1 MRDKRK
7 NVQRKQM
14 IVKNAISIER
24 DDKKKNKKAEVIFR
38 TKLQNNKMKTI
49 LKGHRHKDFPYRA
62 K

>member
-1 MRDKRK
+1 
-7 NVQRKQM
+7 M